1 VTPNVPEP
9 PATSPVPDPGPGPA
23 AADTAAV
30 LQRARWAAGWRRMVF
45 PAVFL
50 FYLAQTG
57 HGISV
62 HTSGVATAAG
72 VAVLALF
79 ATAYVRAVPE
89 TMGTPSPL
97 FWWLYAAML
106 VLFVAELPFAHQDAF
121 VMITYI
127 VVLSLSALGRRAV
140 PIIVALVLLAMF
152 MPPLVPSWHAT
163 VDVDAAVTIGLVAL
177 AMYAFF
183 EIIRSNRALT
193 EARAE
198 VARLAAESER
208 TRIAR
213 DLHDLLGHSLT
224 TITVKAGL
232 ARRLGEVDPERAAR
246 EIGEV
251 EDLARRALGDV
262 RTAVAG
268 YREVGLVSEL
278 ASGRE
283 LLRAVGIVADLP
295 ASGEVVRSDLQEL
308 FGWVVREGL
317 TNVVRHSQAR
327 RCVVTLAH
335 DSVEIA
341 DDGGAPGTAA
351 DGTGLR
357 GLSERVAAVGGTLQA
372 GPTGS
377 GVRGGWR
384 LRVTVPEPAAAPAA
398 NGAAS
403 HCAREVRP

>member
-1 VTPNVPEP
+1 MTPNVPEP
-9 PATSPVPDPGPGPA
+9 PDAGGPS
-23 AADTAAV
+23 AADTEAV
-30 LQRARWAAGWRRMVF
+30 LQRARWATGWRRLVF
-45 PAVFL
+45 PGVFL
-50 FYLAQTG
+50 VYLAQTG

-89 TMGTPSPL
+89 TMRTPSPR
-97 FWWLYAAML
+97 FWWLFAAML

-121 VMITYI
+121 VMVTYI

-140 PIIVALVLLAMF
+140 PIIVVLVALAMF
-152 MPPLVPSWHAT
+152 MPPLVPSWHAS
-163 VDVDAAVTIGLVAL
+163 VDLDAAVTISLVAL
-177 AMYAFF
+177 AMYGFF

-232 ARRLGEVDPERAAR
+232 ARRLGTADPERAVR

-268 YREVGLVSEL
+268 YREVGLASEL

-295 ASGEVVRSDLQEL
+295 ASGEVVRSDLHEL

-317 TNVVRHSQAR
+317 TNVVRHSRAR
-327 RCVVTLAH
+327 RCVVTLTS

-341 DDGGAPGTAA
+341 DDGGAPATTA
-351 DGTGLR
+351 DGSGLR
-357 GLSERVAAVGGTLQA
+357 GLRERVAAAGGTLQA

-384 LRVTVPEPAAAPAA
+384 LQVTVPQPAATPPAA
-398 NGAAS
+398 D
-403 HCAREVRP
+403 CAREVRR